1 MEEPGWYGG
10 NRVPNAIM
18 LSEPGH
24 PLWLHC
30 MELAARNLGRAGARW
45 GYQHTAPPHL
55 TPVLAAEKRL
65 ALSPLRGLS

>member
-30 MELAARNLGRAGARW
+30 MELAARNLGRAGAR
-45 GYQHTAPPHL
+45 
-55 TPVLAAEKRL
+55 
-65 ALSPLRGLS
+65 